1 MQEYPPLIDSYNR
14 MVTSLRISVTQRCN
28 LNCIYCHHEGEV
40 THAHAHSEI
49 SKDTI
54 TALVRAAL
62 AHGVGKVKFTGG
74 EPLCRSDFVDI
85 VAELPALKE
94 VSVTTNGTLLS
105 KCAYDL
111 AEAGL
116 RRVNVSLDTL
126 RPERYQRI
134 TGGGSDA
141 LDSVLDG
148 VCAAVDAGLTP
159 VKLNMVLLGGIND
172 DEIWDLINFA
182 RSNRDVIL
190 QIIELMDF
198 TGICET
204 VDMGAVEDTLR
215 ARASEIVTRRMH
227 RRRKYMVDG
236 AEVELVRPI
245 DNSLFCANCNRLR
258 VTSDGKL
265 KGCLLS
271 NDNLISISG
280 ASEEE
285 MHKLLER
292 SVAMRKPYYS
302 RCVKD

>member
-1 MQEYPPLIDSYNR
+1 MQEYPPLIDPYNR
-14 MVTSLRISVTQRCN
+14 RVTSLRISVTQRCN

-40 THAHAHSEI
+40 THPHAHSEI
-49 SKDTI
+49 TKDTI
-54 TALVRAAL
+54 TTLVRAAR
-62 AHGVGKVKFTGG
+62 AHGVGKIKFTGG

-105 KCAYDL
+105 KYAYDL

-116 RRVNVSLDTL
+116 NRVNVSLDTL
-126 RPERYQRI
+126 CPDRYQRI
-134 TGGGSDA
+134 TGGSSDA
-141 LDSVLDG
+141 LDSVLGG

-172 DEIWDLINFA
+172 DEIWDLIDFA

-198 TGICET
+198 TGVCENA
-204 VDMGAVEDTLR
+204 DMGAVEDALR
-215 ARASEIVTRRMH
+215 ARASEIITRQMH
-227 RRRKYMVDG
+227 RRRKYMIDG

-285 MHKLLER
+285 MHELLER

>member
-14 MVTSLRISVTQRCN
+14 RITSLRISVTQRCN

-40 THAHAHSEI
+40 TYAHAHSEI
-49 SKDTI
+49 SRDTI
-54 TALVRAAL
+54 TTLVRAAL
-62 AHGVGKVKFTGG
+62 AHGVEKIKFTGG

-105 KCAYDL
+105 KYAYDL

-126 RPERYQRI
+126 QPDRYQRI

-141 LDSVLDG
+141 LDLVLDG

-159 VKLNMVLLGGIND
+159 VKLNMVLLSGIND
-172 DEIWDLINFA
+172 DEIWDLVDFA

-198 TGICET
+198 TGICENA
-204 VDMGAVEDTLR
+204 DMGAVEDALR
-215 ARASEIVTRRMH
+215 ARASEIITRQMH
-227 RRRKYMVDG
+227 RRRKYMIDG

-245 DNSLFCANCNRLR
+245 DNTLFCANCNRLR

-292 SVAMRKPYYS
+292 SVAMRKPYYTG
-302 RCVKD
+302 V

>member
-14 MVTSLRISVTQRCN
+14 RITSLRISVTQRCN

-40 THAHAHSEI
+40 VHAHAHSEI
-49 SKDTI
+49 ARDTI
-54 TALVRAAL
+54 TTLVRAAL
-62 AHGVGKVKFTGG
+62 AHGVEKIKFTGG

-85 VAELPALKE
+85 VAELPALRE

-105 KCAYDL
+105 KYAYDL

-116 RRVNVSLDTL
+116 HRVNISLDTL
-126 RPERYQRI
+126 HPDRYQRI
-134 TGGGSDA
+134 TGGSSDA

-148 VCAAVDAGLTP
+148 VYAAVDAGLTP
-159 VKLNMVLLGGIND
+159 VKLNMVLLSGIND
-172 DEIWDLINFA
+172 DEIWDLIDFA
-182 RSNRDVIL
+182 RTNQDVIL

-204 VDMGAVEDTLR
+204 VDMGAVEDALR
-215 ARASEIVTRRMH
+215 ARASEIITRQMH
-227 RRRKYMVDG
+227 RRRKYMIDG

-245 DNSLFCANCNRLR
+245 DNSVFCANCNRLR

-302 RCVKD
+302 QCVKD

>member
-14 MVTSLRISVTQRCN
+14 RITSLRISVTQRCN

-40 THAHAHSEI
+40 TYAHAHSEI
-49 SKDTI
+49 SRDTI
-54 TALVRAAL
+54 TTLVRAAL
-62 AHGVGKVKFTGG
+62 AHGVEKIKFTGG
-74 EPLCRSDFVDI
+74 EPLCRSDFVDV

-105 KCAYDL
+105 KYAYDL

-126 RPERYQRI
+126 QPDRYQRI

-141 LDSVLDG
+141 LDLVLDG

-159 VKLNMVLLGGIND
+159 VKLNMVLLSGIND
-172 DEIWDLINFA
+172 DEIWDLVDFA

-198 TGICET
+198 TGICESA
-204 VDMGAVEDTLR
+204 DMGAVENALR
-215 ARASEIVTRRMH
+215 ARASEIITRQMH
-227 RRRKYMVDG
+227 RRRKYIIDG

-245 DNSLFCANCNRLR
+245 DNSVFCANCNRLR

-271 NDNLISISG
+271 NDNLISISD

-302 RCVKD
+302 GV

>member
-1 MQEYPPLIDSYNR
+1 MQEYPPLIDPYNR
-14 MVTSLRISVTQRCN
+14 RVTSLRISVTQRCN

-49 SKDTI
+49 TRDTI

-62 AHGVGKVKFTGG
+62 AHGVEKVKFTGG

-94 VSVTTNGTLLS
+94 ISVTTNGTLLS
-105 KCAYDL
+105 KYAYDL
-111 AEAGL
+111 ADAGL

-126 RPERYQRI
+126 RPDRYQQI

-141 LDSVLDG
+141 FDSVLDG

-159 VKLNMVLLGGIND
+159 VKLNMVLLSGIND
-172 DEIWDLINFA
+172 DEIWDLVDFA

-190 QIIELMDF
+190 QIIELMDS
-198 TGICET
+198 TGICEN
-204 VDMGAVEDTLR
+204 VDMGMVEDALR
-215 ARASEIVTRRMH
+215 ARASEIITRQMH
-227 RRRKYMVDG
+227 RRRKYMIDG

-271 NDNLISISG
+271 NDNLISISD

-285 MHKLLER
+285 MHKLLAR

>member
-1 MQEYPPLIDSYNR
+1 
-14 MVTSLRISVTQRCN
+14 
-28 LNCIYCHHEGEV
+28 
-40 THAHAHSEI
+40 
-49 SKDTI
+49 
-54 TALVRAAL
+54 VRAAL
-62 AHGVGKVKFTGG
+62 AHGVDKIKFTGG

-105 KCAYDL
+105 KYAYDL

-126 RPERYQRI
+126 RPDRYQQI
-134 TGGGSDA
+134 TGGSSDA
-141 LDSVLDG
+141 LDSVLGG

-159 VKLNMVLLGGIND
+159 VKLNMVLLSGIND
-172 DEIWDLINFA
+172 DEIWDLVDFA

-190 QIIELMDF
+190 QIIELMDS
-198 TGICET
+198 TGICEN
-204 VDMGAVEDTLR
+204 VDMGAVETMLR
-215 ARASEIVTRRMH
+215 ARASEIITRRMH
-227 RRRKYMVDG
+227 RRKKYMIDG

-271 NDNLISISG
+271 NDNLISISD

-285 MHKLLER
+285 MHKLLAR
-292 SVAMRKPYYS
+292 SVAMRKPYYTS
-302 RCVKD
+302 GV

>member
-1 MQEYPPLIDSYNR
+1 M
-14 MVTSLRISVTQRCN
+14 
-28 LNCIYCHHEGEV
+28 
-40 THAHAHSEI
+40 
-49 SKDTI
+49 
-54 TALVRAAL
+54 
-62 AHGVGKVKFTGG
+62 
-74 EPLCRSDFVDI
+74 DI

-105 KCAYDL
+105 KYAYDL

-116 RRVNVSLDTL
+116 RRANVSLDTL
-126 RPERYQRI
+126 RPDRYQQI

-172 DEIWDLINFA
+172 DEIEDLIDFT

-198 TGICET
+198 TGICEAA
-204 VDMGAVEDTLR
+204 DMGAVEDTLR
-215 ARASEIVTRRMH
+215 ARASEIITRQMH

-271 NDNLISISG
+271 NDNLISIVG
-280 ASEEE
+280 ASENE
-285 MHKLLER
+285 MHVLLER

>member
-1 MQEYPPLIDSYNR
+1 
-14 MVTSLRISVTQRCN
+14 
-28 LNCIYCHHEGEV
+28 
-40 THAHAHSEI
+40 
-49 SKDTI
+49 
-54 TALVRAAL
+54 
-62 AHGVGKVKFTGG
+62 
-74 EPLCRSDFVDI
+74 VDI

-105 KCAYDL
+105 KYAYDL

-116 RRVNVSLDTL
+116 NRVNVSLDTL
-126 RPERYQRI
+126 RPDRYQQI

-172 DEIWDLINFA
+172 DEIEDLIDFT

-198 TGICET
+198 TEICEAA
-204 VDMGAVEDTLR
+204 DMGAVEDTLR
-215 ARASEIVTRRMH
+215 ARASEIITRQMH

-271 NDNLISISG
+271 NDNLISIVG
-280 ASEEE
+280 ASENE
-285 MHKLLER
+285 MHVLLER

>member
-1 MQEYPPLIDSYNR
+1 
-14 MVTSLRISVTQRCN
+14 V
-28 LNCIYCHHEGEV
+28 H
-40 THAHAHSEI
+40 
-49 SKDTI
+49 
-54 TALVRAAL
+54 AAL
-62 AHGVGKVKFTGG
+62 AHGVEKIKFTGG
-74 EPLCRSDFVDI
+74 EPLFRSDFVDI
-85 VAELPALKE
+85 VAELPALCE

-105 KCAYDL
+105 KYAYDL

-126 RPERYQRI
+126 RPDRYQRI

-141 LDSVLDG
+141 LGSVLDG

-159 VKLNMVLLGGIND
+159 VKLNMVLLRGIND
-172 DEIWDLINFA
+172 DEIWDLIDFA

-198 TGICET
+198 TGICENA
-204 VDMGAVEDTLR
+204 DMGAVEDALR
-215 ARASEIVTRRMH
+215 ARASEIITRRMH
-227 RRRKYMVDG
+227 RRKKYMIDG

-280 ASEEE
+280 ASEKE
-285 MHKLLER
+285 MHVLLER
-292 SVAMRKPYYS
+292 SVALRKPYYS
-302 RCVKD
+302 GV

>member
-14 MVTSLRISVTQRCN
+14 RVTSLRISVTQRCN

-40 THAHAHSEI
+40 IYAHAHSEI
-49 SKDTI
+49 SRDTI

-62 AHGVGKVKFTGG
+62 AHGVEKIKFTGG

-85 VAELPALKE
+85 VSELPALKE

-105 KCAYDL
+105 KYAYDL

-126 RPERYQRI
+126 RPDRYQRI
-134 TGGGSDA
+134 TGGNSNV
-141 LDSVLDG
+141 LDSVLGG

-159 VKLNMVLLGGIND
+159 VKLNMVLLSGIND
-172 DEIWDLINFA
+172 DEIWDLVDFA

-190 QIIELMDF
+190 QIIELMDS
-198 TGICET
+198 TGICEN
-204 VDMGAVEDTLR
+204 VDMGAVEDALR

-227 RRRKYMVDG
+227 RRRKYMIDG

-285 MHKLLER
+285 MHELLER
-292 SVAMRKPYYS
+292 SVAMRKPYYTS
-302 RCVKD
+302 GV